1 MNRCSTLFIIFA
13 IAFYLAQPSWA
24 VSNAVVLKHQL
35 QNRVLTVAAAP
46 QIQQVVLEQKTSTG
60 WKPVSVAY
68 PAAKNVVPSFNISLV
83 RPAPRT
89 VSFKLNASQAK
100 GTLRAVGY
108 RGAKFP
114 SRFQRGQR
122 SFDRQDLEAL
132 PQFGVLYSKGGQ
144 PITSSV
150 LGTDAA
156 AAAVIESDIWQ
167 IVGDQIYFF
176 NQYRGLQ
183 ILDMSDPTAPV
194 RTGSLRLPASGEQMF
209 VLNAEGTEVALL
221 GRSNDKARQGAATV
235 WLIRIIDGMP
245 NLISEVPL
253 EGAITDSRLI
263 GRKLHVLCSSYSQS
277 VPNLNW
283 QGEAVLTSL
292 DLADLDAPHVIGSLR
307 TPSNYSV
314 LQASGGHLL
323 VGTTSYY
330 NAPLANN
337 LHIIDI
343 TNAPVILKTFSLRG
357 QVQDKFKLSLVNG
370 AVVAVTLNW
379 QNWNNRQTWV
389 ETFPVAG
396 SAVTPLASLELEGAR
411 GESLHATRF
420 DGDRLYVVT
429 FLQIDPLFIVDLA
442 DPAAPVLSG
451 VLEVPG
457 WSTYL
462 EPLGDRLLA
471 VGVEDGRVTV
481 SLFDVSDVTAPALLS
496 RLPLGPEGS
505 SSWSE
510 ANYDEKAVEFLSEEG
525 VIMVPFESWDW
536 SSGHATKAIQIVNLA
551 EDTLSF
557 GTTIQHDFNPRRG
570 SLMGGHFVSLSG
582 QELLVHSTEAG
593 VENPLVVRVPLAWR
607 ADRVVPFGDF
617 LVQIEDGETGWNYWN
632 GFAFS
637 RMGFFAVAESKL
649 RITTANDPDTL
660 LEEIPLGQG
669 RVVGVTQK
677 NGRLYLAQLIT
688 ATATTPQRLRTLALE
703 LGSPP
708 TVTEVGRSEH
718 DLTGLNFYS
727 MNFDA
732 VQPHWMSDS
741 SLVWFIPMQTHRFF
755 WGPIW
760 LNMLPVI
767 SITQPVL
774 NLPAPV
780 ILPSPVNS
788 SLVAAKQKQTS
799 PPVTTNPAAVL
810 CPVQVG
816 DSALTARTALNVSV
830 NGNLRNISTA
840 FSDNG
845 FLFFSYDTGF
855 EKPQSKPVNGAAR
868 PLIPDAPSESRL
880 ASWLQVIDWRSASPT
895 LRDPVSIPGQLMSVA
910 DVDSQGAVL
919 LTHRNQRISSEEA
932 SSRSIQASG
941 YDGVTAWLLDSYI
954 TATSYHQ
961 ASVASAG
968 RVYLARDG
976 DNHGVVGIAY
986 NPTTG
991 RLSQISTW
999 TTNATPQMLSVNR
1012 GHLIASS
1019 FGNLE
1024 LASLAPASGQINPLA
1039 SYETPT
1045 NLWLQVNR
1053 AVITPALD
1061 IWIPAGD
1068 YGVEFLQ
1075 HDVLAP

>member
-83 RPAPRT
+83 RPAPRS

-816 DSALTARTALNVSV
+816 DSALTARTALNVFV

-868 PLIPDAPSESRL
+868 PLIPYAPSESRL

-910 DVDSQGAVL
+910 DVDAQGAVL

-986 NPTTG
+986 NLTTG

>member
-1 MNRCSTLFIIFA
+1 MNRSTIYFVIFTTLSLLVHPGRA
-13 IAFYLAQPSWA
+13 DDKP
-24 VSNAVVLKHQL
+24 VVLKHRIK
-35 QNRVLTVAAAP
+35 NRVLTVVADA
-46 QIQQVVLEQKTSTG
+46 QIGQVALEQKTTTG
-60 WKPVSVAY
+60 WKPLSVAY
-68 PAAKNVVPSFNISLV
+68 PTAKAFTPGLMGTFA
-83 RPAPRT
+83 RPLRAVT
-89 VSFKLNASQAK
+89 FKLTASQAK

-132 PQFGVLYSKGGQ
+132 PQFGVLYSRGGQ
-144 PITSSV
+144 PIASSV
-150 LGTDAA
+150 LGADAPA
-156 AAAVIESDIWQ
+156 ADVVESDIWQ
-167 IVGDQIYFF
+167 IVGDKIYFF

-209 VLNAEGTEVALL
+209 VLNADGSEVALL

-263 GRKLHVLCSSYSQS
+263 GRKLHVLCSSYAQS
-277 VPNLNW
+277 VSNLNW

-292 DLADLDAPHVIGSLR
+292 DLADLDAPHVMGSVR

-323 VGTTSYY
+323 VGTTSYSI
-330 NAPLANN
+330 APQANN
-337 LHIIDI
+337 LHLIDI

-411 GESLHATRF
+411 GENLHATRF

-496 RLPLGPEGS
+496 RLPLGPEGQ

-536 SSGHATKAIQIVNLA
+536 SSGHAAKAIQIVNLA

-637 RMGFFAVAESKL
+637 RLGFYAASESRL

-660 LEEIPLGQG
+660 LEEILLGQG

-677 NGRLYLAQLIT
+677 NSRLYLAQLIA

-718 DLTGLNFYS
+718 DLTGMNFYS

-732 VQPHWMSDS
+732 VQPHWMSES
-741 SLVWFIPMQTHRFF
+741 SLVWFIPMQTQRFF

-760 LNMLPVI
+760 LDMPVVSLPVI
-767 SITQPVL
+767 
-774 NLPAPV
+774 NLPASV
-780 ILPSPVNS
+780 ILPSPVENG
-788 SLVAAKQKQTS
+788 LVAAKAKQTL
-799 PPVTTNPAAVL
+799 PPVTANPAAVL

-816 DSALTARTALNVSV
+816 GSNLVASTALTVTV
-830 NGNLRNISTA
+830 NGNLRNVSAA
-840 FSDNG
+840 FSEDG

-855 EKPQSKPVNGAAR
+855 EKRQAKAVNGTAKT
-868 PLIPDAPSESRL
+868 PIPYAPTEYRL

-895 LRDPVSIPGQLMSVA
+895 LRDPVSIPGQLLSVA
-910 DVDSQGAVL
+910 DVDAQGAVL

-932 SSRSIQASG
+932 ASRSIQASG

-954 TATSYHQ
+954 TATSYHH
-961 ASVASAG
+961 ATVASAG

-999 TTNATPQMLSVNR
+999 TTNETPQMLSVNR

-1024 LASLAPASGQINPLA
+1024 LAGLAPASGQINPLA

>member
-1 MNRCSTLFIIFA
+1 MNRSTIYFVIFA
-13 IAFYLAQPSWA
+13 ALSLLAQPVKAAENS
-24 VSNAVVLKHQL
+24 VVLKHQIK
-35 QNRVLTVAAAP
+35 NRVLTVVADA
-46 QIQQVVLEQKTSTG
+46 QIGQVSLEQKTPTG
-60 WKPVSVAY
+60 WKPLSVAY
-68 PAAKNVVPSFNISLV
+68 PAAKAVTPGLMGTFAKPL
-83 RPAPRT
+83 RT
-89 VSFKLNASQAK
+89 VSFKLTASQAK

-108 RGAKFP
+108 RGIKFP

-122 SFDRQDLEAL
+122 SFERQDLEAL
-132 PQFGVLYSKGGQ
+132 PQSGVLYSRAGQ
-144 PITSSV
+144 PIATTA
-150 LGTDAA
+150 LATDVAA
-156 AAAVIESDIWQ
+156 PAVVESDIWQ
-167 IVGDQIYFF
+167 IVGDKIYFF

-221 GRSNDKARQGAATV
+221 GRSNDKVRQGAATV
-235 WLIRIIDGMP
+235 WLIRIVDGMP
-245 NLISEVPL
+245 TLISEVPL
-253 EGAITDSRLI
+253 AGAISDSRLI
-263 GRKLHVLCSSYSQS
+263 GRKLHVLCSSYAQTLS
-277 VPNLNW
+277 NLSW

-292 DLADLDAPHVIGSLR
+292 DLTNLDTPQVIGSLR

-323 VGTTSYY
+323 LGTTSYS
-330 NAPLANN
+330 NVSQANQ
-337 LHIIDI
+337 LHLIDI
-343 TNAPVILKTFSLRG
+343 TAAPVILKTFALRG

-379 QNWNNRQTWV
+379 QNWNNRQTWI
-389 ETFPVAG
+389 ETFPAAG
-396 SAVTPLASLELEGAR
+396 SVVTPLARLELEGAR
-411 GESLHATRF
+411 GESLHAARF

-442 DPAAPVLSG
+442 DPSAPVVSG

-496 RLPLGPEGS
+496 RLPLGPEGR

-510 ANYDEKAVEFLSEEG
+510 ANYDEKAVEFLAEEG
-525 VIMVPFESWDW
+525 VVMVPFESWDW
-536 SSGHATKAIQIVNLA
+536 SSGHATKAIQIVNLT

-557 GTTIQHDFNPRRG
+557 GSTIQHDFNPRRG
-570 SLMGGHFVSLSG
+570 SLMSGHYVSLSG

-593 VENPLVVRVPLAWR
+593 LENPLVVRLPLAWR
-607 ADRVVPFGDF
+607 ADRVVPFDDF
-617 LVQIEDGETGWNYWN
+617 LIQVEDGETGWNYWN

-637 RMGFFAVAESKL
+637 RLGFYAASESRL
-649 RITTANDPDTL
+649 RITTINDPDTL

-677 NGRLYLAQLIT
+677 NSRLYLAQLIA
-688 ATATTPQRLRTLALE
+688 ATDTTPQRLRTLALE

-732 VQPHWMSDS
+732 VQPHWMSES
-741 SLVWFIPMQTHRFF
+741 SLVWFIPMQTQRFF

-760 LNMLPVI
+760 LDVPVISLPVI
-767 SITQPVL
+767 
-774 NLPAPV
+774 NLPG
-780 ILPSPVNS
+780 INLPEAGVSSSVNNG
-788 SLVAAKQKQTS
+788 LVTAKQTLR
-799 PPVTTNPAAVL
+799 PATMNPAAVL
-810 CPVQVG
+810 CPVQVS
-816 DSALTARTALNVSV
+816 DSSLVAGTALTVAV
-830 NGNLRNISTA
+830 NGNLRNVSA
-840 FSDNG
+840 AHSAEG

-855 EKPQSKPVNGAAR
+855 EKRVAKPVTSAAR
-868 PLIPDAPSESRL
+868 PLIPYAPAESRL

-895 LRDPVSIPGQLMSVA
+895 LRDPVSIPGQLLSVT
-910 DVDSQGAVL
+910 DVDAQGAVL
-919 LTHRNQRISSEEA
+919 LTQRNQRISSEEA

-954 TATSYHQ
+954 TATRYHL

-999 TTNATPQMLSVNR
+999 TTNETPQMLSVNR

-1024 LASLAPASGQINPLA
+1024 LAGLTPASGQINPLA

>member
-1 MNRCSTLFIIFA
+1 
-13 IAFYLAQPSWA
+13 
-24 VSNAVVLKHQL
+24 
-35 QNRVLTVAAAP
+35 
-46 QIQQVVLEQKTSTG
+46 
-60 WKPVSVAY
+60 
-68 PAAKNVVPSFNISLV
+68 
-83 RPAPRT
+83 
-89 VSFKLNASQAK
+89 
-100 GTLRAVGY
+100 
-108 RGAKFP
+108 
-114 SRFQRGQR
+114 
-122 SFDRQDLEAL
+122 
-132 PQFGVLYSKGGQ
+132 
-144 PITSSV
+144 
-150 LGTDAA
+150 
-156 AAAVIESDIWQ
+156 
-167 IVGDQIYFF
+167 
-176 NQYRGLQ
+176 
-183 ILDMSDPTAPV
+183 
-194 RTGSLRLPASGEQMF
+194 
-209 VLNAEGTEVALL
+209 
-221 GRSNDKARQGAATV
+221 
-235 WLIRIIDGMP
+235 
-245 NLISEVPL
+245 
-253 EGAITDSRLI
+253 
-263 GRKLHVLCSSYSQS
+263 
-277 VPNLNW
+277 
-283 QGEAVLTSL
+283 
-292 DLADLDAPHVIGSLR
+292 
-307 TPSNYSV
+307 
-314 LQASGGHLL
+314 
-323 VGTTSYY
+323 
-330 NAPLANN
+330 
-337 LHIIDI
+337 
-343 TNAPVILKTFSLRG
+343 
-357 QVQDKFKLSLVNG
+357 
-370 AVVAVTLNW
+370 
-379 QNWNNRQTWV
+379 
-389 ETFPVAG
+389 
-396 SAVTPLASLELEGAR
+396 
-411 GESLHATRF
+411 
-420 DGDRLYVVT
+420 
-429 FLQIDPLFIVDLA
+429 
-442 DPAAPVLSG
+442 
-451 VLEVPG
+451 
-457 WSTYL
+457 
-462 EPLGDRLLA
+462 
-471 VGVEDGRVTV
+471 
-481 SLFDVSDVTAPALLS
+481 
-496 RLPLGPEGS
+496 
-505 SSWSE
+505 
-510 ANYDEKAVEFLSEEG
+510 
-525 VIMVPFESWDW
+525 
-536 SSGHATKAIQIVNLA
+536 
-551 EDTLSF
+551 
-557 GTTIQHDFNPRRG
+557 
-570 SLMGGHFVSLSG
+570 
-582 QELLVHSTEAG
+582 
-593 VENPLVVRVPLAWR
+593 
-607 ADRVVPFGDF
+607 
-617 LVQIEDGETGWNYWN
+617 
-632 GFAFS
+632 
-637 RMGFFAVAESKL
+637 
-649 RITTANDPDTL
+649 
-660 LEEIPLGQG
+660 
-669 RVVGVTQK
+669 
-677 NGRLYLAQLIT
+677 
-688 ATATTPQRLRTLALE
+688 LE

-774 NLPAPV
+774 NMPAPV

-868 PLIPDAPSESRL
+868 PLIPDAE
-880 ASWLQVIDWRSASPT
+880 VIDWRSASPT

>member
-868 PLIPDAPSESRL
+868 PLIPYAPSESRL

-910 DVDSQGAVL
+910 DVDAQGAVL

>member
-774 NLPAPV
+774 NMPAPV

-830 NGNLRNISTA
+830 NGNLRNTSTA

-868 PLIPDAPSESRL
+868 PLIPYAPSESRL

-910 DVDSQGAVL
+910 DVDAQGAVL

-999 TTNATPQMLSVNR
+999 TANATPQMLSVNR

>member
-83 RPAPRT
+83 RPAPRS

-525 VIMVPFESWDW
+525 VIMVPFESWDL

-755 WGPIW
+755 WWPIW

-816 DSALTARTALNVSV
+816 DSALTARTALNVFV

-868 PLIPDAPSESRL
+868 PLIPYAPSESRL

-910 DVDSQGAVL
+910 DVDAQGAVL

-986 NPTTG
+986 NLTTG

>member
-1 MNRCSTLFIIFA
+1 MNRITIWFFI
-13 IAFYLAQPSWA
+13 LATACFLPSSSWA
-24 VSNAVVLKHQL
+24 ASNAVVLKHHL
-35 QNRVLTVAAAP
+35 KNRVLSVTADP

-68 PAAKNVVPSFNISLV
+68 PTTKNTVPGINIGLV
-83 RPAPRT
+83 RPGRT
-89 VSFKLNASQAK
+89 VSFKLTASQAK
-100 GTLRAVGY
+100 GALRAVGY
-108 RGAKFP
+108 RDIKFP

-122 SFDRQDLEAL
+122 SFERQDLEAL
-132 PQFGVLYSKGGQ
+132 PQFGVLYSRGGQ
-144 PITSSV
+144 TISTSA
-150 LGTDAA
+150 LTTDVAA
-156 AAAVIESDIWQ
+156 TAVVESDIWQ
-167 IVGDQIYFF
+167 IVGDKIYFF

-183 ILDMSDPTAPV
+183 ILDMSDPTTPV
-194 RTGSLRLPASGEQMF
+194 RMGSLRLPASGEQMF

-221 GRSNDKARQGAATV
+221 GRSNDKLRQGAATV
-235 WLIRIIDGMP
+235 WLIRIIDGIP

-263 GRKLHVLCSSYSQS
+263 GRKLHVLCSNYAQS
-277 VPNLNW
+277 VSNLSW

-292 DLADLDAPHVIGSLR
+292 NLADLDAPQVIGSVR
-307 TPSNYSV
+307 MPSNYSV

-323 VGTTSYY
+323 VGTTSYT
-330 NAPLANN
+330 NAPQANQ
-337 LHIIDI
+337 LHLIDI

-357 QVQDKFKLSLVNG
+357 QVQDKFKLSLVNN
-370 AVVAVTLNW
+370 AVVAVTLRW
-379 QNWNNRQTWV
+379 QNWNNRQTWI
-389 ETFPVAG
+389 ETFPLAG
-396 SAVTPLASLELEGAR
+396 SVVTPLASLELEGAR

-429 FLQIDPLFIVDLA
+429 FRNIDPLFVVDLA
-442 DPAAPVLSG
+442 NPAAPVLSG

-496 RLPLGPEGS
+496 RLPLGPEGR

-510 ANYDEKAVEFLSEEG
+510 ANYDEKAVEFLAEEG
-525 VIMVPFESWDW
+525 VVMVPFESWDW
-536 SSGHATKAIQIVNLA
+536 SSGHATKAIQIVNLT
-551 EDTLSF
+551 EDVLSF
-557 GTTIQHDFNPRRG
+557 GPTIQHDFNPRRG

-617 LVQIEDGETGWNYWN
+617 LVQVEDGETGWNYWN

-637 RMGFFAVAESKL
+637 RLGFYADAESRL

-660 LEEIPLGQG
+660 LEEILLGQG
-669 RVVGVTQK
+669 RVVGMTQK
-677 NGRLYLAQLIT
+677 NSRLYLAQLIA
-688 ATATTPQRLRTLALE
+688 ATETTPQRLRTLALE

-732 VQPHWMSDS
+732 VQPHWMKES
-741 SLVWFIPMQTHRFF
+741 SLVWFIPMQTKRFF

-760 LNMLPVI
+760 LDVPVISLPVI
-767 SITQPVL
+767 
-774 NLPAPV
+774 NLPG
-780 ILPSPVNS
+780 INLPDASTVSNGLGTAKLKQASRP
-788 SLVAAKQKQTS
+788 AAM
-799 PPVTTNPAAVL
+799 NPAAVL

-816 DSALTARTALNVSV
+816 DRSLVAGTALTVSV
-830 NGNLRNISTA
+830 NGNLRNVSA
-840 FSDNG
+840 ALSGSG

-855 EKPQSKPVNGAAR
+855 EKPQTKPVTGAAR
-868 PLIPDAPSESRL
+868 PLIPYAPAESRL
-880 ASWLQVIDWRSASPT
+880 ASWLQVIDWRSTSPT
-895 LRDPVSIPGQLMSVA
+895 LRDPVSIPGQLLSVT
-910 DVDSQGAVL
+910 DVDAQGAVL
-919 LTHRNQRISSEEA
+919 LTQRNQRISSKEA
-932 SSRSIQASG
+932 ASRSIQASG

-954 TATSYHQ
+954 TATRYHL

-976 DNHGVVGIAY
+976 ENHGVVGIAY

-999 TTNATPQMLSVNR
+999 TTNDTPQMLSVNR

>member
-156 AAAVIESDIWQ
+156 TAAVIESDIWQ

-999 TTNATPQMLSVNR
+999 TANATPQMLSVNR